1 MCCVSGRD
9 DEKMAGNEL
18 RKIIGHRRTSAST
31 LIKMRINW
39 SFGWRTN
46 MIQLVLWKDH
56 SSSCGK
62 AEFQKS

>member
-1 MCCVSGRD
+1 MCCVPGRD

-39 SFGWRTN
+39 SLGWRTN
-46 MIQLVLWKDH
+46 MIRLVLWE
-56 SSSCGK
+56 S
-62 AEFQKS
+62 